1 MRSRAVISSFG
12 LAFALAGGMACCS
25 PRLALASEDDVSP
38 VLERLEVLTSYE
50 VSEESLIH
58 DVSLDTLEM
67 KQELSEVRT
76 LQDQQLQDVQGL
88 RAELADSYLTVEEHE
103 GLKRLS
109 SIDDTLQEIKKA
121 VVPEEEKEEE
131 VKASREVEGEGETV
145 PTVEPATLDDIA
157 RLLMINTATLAILL
171 GVEVWRPL
179 YDVLAGVK

>member
-1 MRSRAVISSFG
+1 
-12 LAFALAGGMACCS
+12 MACCS
-25 PRLALASEDDVSP
+25 PRLALASENDLSP

-50 VSEESLIH
+50 VSEESLTH
-58 DVSLDTLEM
+58 DISVDTMEM
-67 KQELSEVRT
+67 KQEVSEVRT
-76 LQDQQLQDVQGL
+76 LQDQQLQEVQGL
-88 RAELADSYLTVEEHE
+88 RAELAESYLTADEHE

-109 SIDDTLQEIKKA
+109 SIDETLQEIKK
-121 VVPEEEKEEE
+121 VIVPEEEKEETTE
-131 VKASREVEGEGETV
+131 GETKASREVEGEGEGETV